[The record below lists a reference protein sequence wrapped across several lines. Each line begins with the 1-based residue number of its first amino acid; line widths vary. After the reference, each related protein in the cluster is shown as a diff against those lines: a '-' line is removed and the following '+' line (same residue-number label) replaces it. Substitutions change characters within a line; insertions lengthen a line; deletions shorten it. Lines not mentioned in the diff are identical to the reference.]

1 MSGLPAMTLPK
12 LLDKWAKIALD
23 SNWVQAW
30 AEGAILPSEM
40 VFFLARC
47 EEMDIQCVVESGRQD
62 GYSTR
67 LLGEFARR
75 QGEIEIYS
83 VDTESDQIRAENCRK
98 YLAEYRKLHLLKGNS
113 ISVLGQLLEGNSDSP
128 TAVLVDGPKGF
139 LAMSLLFAS
148 AGYEQVKLLAL
159 HNLEQGSPERAMF
172 ERQADQP
179 VCYEAFASQAG
190 EYWHSLK
197 NAEIAFRTSGGMT
210 KPLGHSSLCVM
221 PVSTIVR
228 SRLASLFHPV
238 FAFYQPT
245 VVRLLWHLHL
255 YDSVKYLASASHRLW
270 G

>member
-1 MSGLPAMTLPK
+1 MSGLPAMTLPE

-30 AEGAILPSEM
+30 VEGAILPSEM
-40 VFFLARC
+40 VFFLSRC
-47 EEMDIQCVVESGRQD
+47 EEMDIQCVIESGRQD

-75 QGEIEIYS
+75 QGIEIYS
-83 VDTESDQIRAENCRK
+83 VDTENDRIRADNCRK
-98 YLAEYRKLHLLKGNS
+98 RLVEYRELHLLKGNGL
-113 ISVLGQLLEGNSDSP
+113 SVLGRLLEGISDSP

-148 AGYEQVKLLAL
+148 AGYRQVKLVAM
-159 HNLEQGSPERAMF
+159 HNLERGSTGREIF
-172 ERQADQP
+172 EHQADQP
-179 VCYEAFASQAG
+179 VFCEAFASQAG

-197 NAEIAFRTSGGMT
+197 NTEIAFCIPRGMA
-210 KPLGHSSLCVM
+210 KPPEHSSLCVM
-221 PVSTIVR
+221 PISVIVR
-228 SRLASLFHPV
+228 SRLSSLFHPV

-245 VVRLLWHLHL
+245 VIRLLWHLRL
-255 YDSVKYLASASHRLW
+255 YNFVKYLVAISHRLW